1 MPKHE
6 WLLLTA
12 VGRFCPQCVPG
23 KYGTV
28 EECIDCPKGGYCEG
42 GVYTGP
48 NTPMMKECP
57 ANMTTLGVRASSIDA
72 CGEDPRQAL
81 LAATPWCAVSL

>member
-1 MPKHE
+1 M
-6 WLLLTA
+6 
-12 VGRFCPQCVPG
+12 PG

-28 EECIDCPKGGYCEG
+28 EECVDCTKGGYCEG

-48 NTPMMKECP
+48 NTPIRKECP
-57 ANMTTLGVRASSIDA
+57 ANMTTLGVRATSIDA

-81 LAATPWCAVSL
+81 SDCCPPRRGVLLPCECLLNWQCAH